1 MLHAE
6 TEGLV
11 DVLFPVG
18 EGLARKSEHQVDGDI
33 ADARLAQQRRGSSH
47 LSSRMA
53 TAKQAQAVVGE
64 GLRPHRDAVDGR
76 LGNPIRKRW
85 GDVVRITLHRH
96 LDRLRPIYLIY
107 IGEETVE
114 LIRCE
119 LARCATPEI
128 DRRDGLVGGQF
139 LRPQRQFLAEGIDVG
154 IAQRG

>member
-11 DVLFPVG
+11 DVLFPSRRG
-18 EGLARKSEHQVDGDI
+18 SRPKSEHQVDGDI
-33 ADARLAQQRRGSSH
+33 ADARLTQQRRGSSH

-107 IGEETVE
+107 KEK
-114 LIRCE
+114 
-119 LARCATPEI
+119 
-128 DRRDGLVGGQF
+128 RRSS
-139 LRPQRQFLAEGIDVG
+139 
-154 IAQRG
+154 